1 MRRAAI
7 SILILAAALLAG
19 APTRAQP
26 VDLLL
31 VLAVDG
37 SGSIDEEEFRFQREG
52 HAAALSHPQVLRAI
66 RSGERRAIGI
76 LFLEWGSPGGA
87 KVVVGWSRVSDEASA
102 KNFAARVLAAPRTDQ
117 TWNAIGDAI
126 MLGLTTI
133 KDAPFATTRAVIDVS
148 GDGPDMRSSVPAQ
161 LARDIAVAQGVTVN
175 ALAILNRGGG
185 AARANLDEHYRQ
197 VVIGGPGAFVITA
210 DDYPSFAHAIFNKLI
225 REIAAAEGIDRVVAN
240 GELKK
245 TARTQRRRDVTR

>member
-7 SILILAAALLAG
+7 AILGLIAALRAAAPVG
-19 APTRAQP
+19 AQP

-52 HAAALSHPQVLRAI
+52 YAAALTHPQVLRAI

-76 LFLEWGSPGGA
+76 LFLEWGSPGEA
-87 KVVVGWSRVSDEASA
+87 KVVVDWTRVGDETSA
-102 KNFAARVLAAPRTDQ
+102 ETFAARVLAAPRTYQ

-126 MLGLTTI
+126 MLGVTTI
-133 KDAPFATTRAVIDVS
+133 KGAPFESTRAVIDIS
-148 GDGPDMRSSVPAQ
+148 GDGPDMRSAVPAPA
-161 LARDIAVAQGVTVN
+161 ARDIAVAEGITVN

-197 VVIGGPGAFVITA
+197 AVIGGPGAFVITA
-210 DDYPSFAHAIFNKLI
+210 DNYPSFAHAIFNKLV
-225 REIAAAEGIDRVVAN
+225 REIAGSDRDGVVLAN
-240 GELKK
+240 DGFMTNGK
-245 TARTQRRRDVTR
+245 TQNRQGGDK